1 MQLLIYSVLPFSVQ
15 AGTVDSRTTAHLESQ
30 VAAARGREELLHEQI
45 QRFEAA
51 LETAAVQRCSLE
63 QSLQAAEHSI
73 QHEAQLRA
81 ETGSQLIAA
90 GKHAC

>member
-1 MQLLIYSVLPFSVQ
+1 LFIQ

-45 QRFEAA
+45 QRLETA
-51 LETAAVQRCSLE
+51 LEAAAVQRSSLE

-81 ETGSQLIAA
+81 DTGSQLIAA
-90 GKHAC
+90 GKHTLQNMQCEVAHV

>member
-1 MQLLIYSVLPFSVQ
+1 MVLLSSQ

-30 VAAARGREELLHEQI
+30 LAAARGREELLHEQI
-45 QRFEAA
+45 HRLESA
-51 LETAAVQRCSLE
+51 LEAAAVQRSTLE

-81 ETGSQLIAA
+81 DTGSQLIAA
-90 GKHAC
+90 GNRAM